1 MSELP
6 RNQSAPTVEKRQEWY
21 QVLYNLSAQRS
32 HQAAAKGK
40 RDYTLLLRA
49 AKDATLLVN
58 RAAATLLDFGVLQ
71 ADELTSRVPRDAR
84 TLAGFLQD
92 IVEPS
97 GVVLLAGILG
107 TLYGDGDS
115 NSVHPPTNPLDR
127 KRLEKITRPLLIN
140 PPGSDEGNLSPG
152 ELIDYVMQWRAPSYR
167 IRYNLACYF
176 ADERKRQREA
186 LEQLAAAL
194 AGAPTPREAVRLAG
208 WSLKDPTLKPLRDR
222 DRAEFDAVV
231 DPWLPTDL
239 PKRHRFPVRRPKP
252 AA

>member
-1 MSELP
+1 MSESP
-6 RNQSAPTVEKRQEWY
+6 REQSTPTIERRQEWY

-32 HQAAAKGK
+32 HQVVAKES
-40 RDYTLLLRA
+40 RDYKLLMLA

-58 RAAATLLDFGVLQ
+58 RAAATLLDLGVVQ
-71 ADELTSRVPRDAR
+71 TDGPTSSVPKGAR
-84 TLAGFLQD
+84 TLARFLQD

-107 TLYGDGDS
+107 TLYGDRDS
-115 NSVHPPTNPLDR
+115 DSVHPLAALDR
-127 KRLEKITRPLLIN
+127 RRLERATRPLVIN
-140 PPGSDEGNLSPG
+140 PPGSHERYLSPG
-152 ELIDYVMQWRAPSYR
+152 ELIDYVMQWHAPSYR

-176 ADERKRQREA
+176 ADETKKQREA

-194 AGAPTPREAVRLAG
+194 AGAPTPREAARLAG

-222 DRAEFDAVV
+222 DRAGFDAVV
-231 DPWLPTDL
+231 DPWRPPDL
-239 PKRHRFPVRRPKP
+239 PGRHRFPAPPAKP